1 VTYTARPLQT
11 GSVSATKLSG
21 RIGAEF
27 KPAED
32 LLFYATYARGYL
44 GPTVTFSGLT
54 GTRSNVAPQRVD
66 DVTIGAKMQFLDRKL
81 TVNANLFYD
90 KYKQLQTS
98 VFNGQEFLTEN
109 AGAAEAKGFE
119 IELTMRPARGL
130 TFTAAYTYS
139 DTKFT
144 DYQTACTDYI
154 VRMGQAASRC
164 FISPVDNTTLLYQ
177 AAGEALPGAPKHT
190 INVGVA
196 YTQPITDS
204 LAIDFSANAS
214 MRSDVTYAVGDPL
227 QAQDGYTIVN
237 ANIGLGQIDEKWRIG
252 AFVRNL
258 FKQDFNAAVL
268 GLPFTNGGYVNWRTR
283 EAERTFGVSAEMKF

>member
-1 VTYTARPLQT
+1 
-11 GSVSATKLSG
+11 
-21 RIGAEF
+21 
-27 KPAED
+27 
-32 LLFYATYARGYL
+32 
-44 GPTVTFSGLT
+44 
-54 GTRSNVAPQRVD
+54 
-66 DVTIGAKMQFLDRKL
+66 
-81 TVNANLFYD
+81 
-90 KYKQLQTS
+90 
-98 VFNGQEFLTEN
+98 
-109 AGAAEAKGFE
+109 
-119 IELTMRPARGL
+119 
-130 TFTAAYTYS
+130 
-139 DTKFT
+139 
-144 DYQTACTDYI
+144 
-154 VRMGQAASRC
+154 
-164 FISPVDNTTLLYQ
+164 
-177 AAGEALPGAPKHT
+177 LPGAPKHT